1 MLYQTALFYQTRDVP
16 ASTSHYL
23 VQRREIRDYIS
34 LSDSFTFSYQSI
46 NAEIT
51 NDTGLFW
58 RGFELIAIE
67 GL

>member
-1 MLYQTALFYQTRDVP
+1 MLHQTALFHQTTTRP
-16 ASTSHYL
+16 QYL
-23 VQRREIRDYIS
+23 SLFSSKNQRSEEIS

-58 RGFELIAIE
+58 RGDQLIAIE